1 MISVEAKMSERTIV
15 EDWELLAQIA
25 LAYRNLSDSF
35 MDQIDMHRAQ
45 ATVLCRLFVQNGM
58 TQTEIADQLSIQ
70 GATVTSMLQ
79 RMEEANLVTRQ
90 RDADDNRLVRV
101 YLTDL
106 GREKERDIT
115 GQFVKLEETIF
126 AGIPDDQRDV
136 LRQMLYKLL
145 NNMTDKG

>member
-1 MISVEAKMSERTIV
+1 MSERTIV

-25 LAYRNLSDSF
+25 QAYRNLSDSF
-35 MDQIDMHRAQ
+35 MEQIDMHRAQ

-79 RMEEANLVTRQ
+79 RMEEAHLVTRQ

-106 GREKERDIT
+106 GRQKERDIT
-115 GQFVKLEETIF
+115 DQFMKLEETIF
-126 AGIPDDQRDV
+126 AGIPDDQRDS

-145 NNMTDKG
+145 GNMTEKA